1 MAVMSLEKILPMKN
15 PGTETQNFLEG
26 WEVNPRGI
34 YVPPSAGERPVF
46 VWHGAMH
53 RGQTISLIAD
63 ETTDPTYGKGSLYVG
78 IVTENAIRAAAEQG
92 RSKLDAYL
100 EDTITPTEDGLCG
113 AVEVLK
119 ILGALPVKLL
129 L

>member
-1 MAVMSLEKILPMKN
+1 MAIMSLEKILPMKN

-26 WEVNPRGI
+26 WKVNPSGI
-34 YVPPSAGERPVF
+34 YVPPSAGERAVF

-92 RSKLDAYL
+92 RGKLDAYL
-100 EDTITPTEDGLCG
+100 EDTITPTEDG
-113 AVEVLK
+113 
-119 ILGALPVKLL
+119 
-129 L
+129 